1 MQLELKKTMIE
12 HNNEE
17 RSFAAYK
24 SGFKPKNFIEDL
36 RWKYLEIT
44 ARQSQLE
51 SEITILKNQKCS
63 LAGNK
68 FNEEFFISREGLVDL
83 TKIEESK
90 NELKKQIRIKR
101 KVSLAAIS
109 VSFGLKAYNHFKEIN
124 VKIAFQ
130 KIKIDI

>member
-24 SGFKPKNFIEDL
+24 SGLKPNNNFIENL
-36 RWKYLEIT
+36 RWKYLEND
-44 ARQSQLE
+44 AKQLQLE

-63 LAGNK
+63 LAGSK
-68 FNEEFFISREGLVDL
+68 FNEGFFISREGLVNL
-83 TKIEESK
+83 TKIEESE

-109 VSFGLKAYNHFKEIN
+109 VSFTL
-124 VKIAFQ
+124 
-130 KIKIDI
+130 

>member
-1 MQLELKKTMIE
+1 MQLELKKSMIE

-36 RWKYLEIT
+36 IWKYLENNVK
-44 ARQSQLE
+44 QLQLE
-51 SEITILKNQKCS
+51 SEITILKNQQCS
-63 LAGNK
+63 LPGNK
-68 FNEEFFISREGLVDL
+68 FDEGFFISREGLVNL

-109 VSFGLKAYNHFKEIN
+109 VSFSLYA
-124 VKIAFQ
+124 
-130 KIKIDI
+130 

>member
-17 RSFAAYK
+17 RSFDAYK
-24 SGFKPKNFIEDL
+24 SGLKPENLIENL
-36 RWKYLEIT
+36 RWKFLENN
-44 ARQSQLE
+44 AKKLQLE

-68 FNEEFFISREGLVDL
+68 FNEGFFISREGLVNL
-83 TKIEESK
+83 TKIEESE

-109 VSFGLKAYNHFKEIN
+109 VSLSL
-124 VKIAFQ
+124 
-130 KIKIDI
+130 